1 VRTAPTSLEQRDCI
15 TATEKLQR
23 HGKTLALIGSIFALL
38 VAAGPAQAQGMPGA
52 FQGSV
57 YATYANVKA
66 GPIAA
71 SLGRSAFLSCACE
84 GTNGQTLTS
93 EIDNLAAGNV
103 LTAGVTTGSIFTQ
116 RTDTTATVQNSA
128 GVTGLNI
135 MGGMITADALT
146 VTATVTATANS
157 VTPTSSATLANL
169 VVAGQQI
176 PVNVPANT
184 VIPLPGIGSVTLNK
198 VTLQGMFRHSG
209 TVSVDFLAIDV
220 KVKNNFGLK
229 VGAQII
235 VGHAAAGFDRNAPA
249 DVFDGQA
256 YAAEGNAALGDVL
269 NNKIGKAAAV
279 GIPCQGTHRKTRQN
293 SIAGQN
299 IAGVLVMGDGLTT
312 AFGGNE
318 NGADVA
324 RTTAQIASINL
335 LGGIVSVDAIQAV
348 AQSSVTN
355 GVTTISTDGSGF
367 TGLTVAGVTIP
378 LNTPPNTT
386 LPLLGLGTVTINE
399 QIVKPTSVVVN
410 GLHLKVSTVNLL
422 GLPVGSEIILA
433 HADSA
438 AQPY

>member
-1 VRTAPTSLEQRDCI
+1 MRTVLTPHEQGNCT
-15 TATEKLQR
+15 TATETSR
-23 HGKTLALIGSIFALL
+23 RFGKTLALIGGIFTLL
-38 VAAGPAQAQGMPGA
+38 IAAGPVHAQGMPGA

-71 SLGRSAFLSCACE
+71 PLGRSAFISCACE

-93 EIDNLAAGNV
+93 EVDNLQAGNV
-103 LTAGVTTGSIFTQ
+103 LTAGVTSGSIMTR
-116 RTDTTATVQNSA
+116 RTDTSATVQNSA

-146 VTATVTATANS
+146 VTATVTATAKS
-157 VTPTSSATLANL
+157 VTPTTSASLVNL

-176 PVNVPANT
+176 PANIPANT

-198 VTLQGMFRHSG
+198 VTTQGMFRHSG
-209 TVSVDFLAIDV
+209 TVGVDFLAIDV

-229 VGAQII
+229 IGAQII

-256 YAAEGNAALGDVL
+256 YAAEGNAALGDLL
-269 NNKIGKAAAV
+269 NNKIGKSAAV
-279 GIPCQGTHRKTRQN
+279 GIPCQGTHRKTRQS

-299 IAGVLVMGDGLTT
+299 IAGILTMGDGLTT
-312 AFGGNE
+312 AFGGKE
-318 NGADVA
+318 GGADVA
-324 RTTAQIASINL
+324 RTTAQIATINL
-335 LGGIVSVDAIQAV
+335 LGGIVSVGAIQAV

-386 LPLLGLGTVTINE
+386 LPLPGIGSVTINE

-410 GLHLKVSTVNLL
+410 GLHLKVTTLNLL

-438 AQPY
+438 ASPY